1 MDPTE
6 KGWVAKFIEKRC
18 DNFEFKENDKLSFE
32 EELYKHLQPT
42 GILYGHPIKLP
53 YNFINTDEFPI
64 KERLEVIF
72 AESLISAYLI
82 HYSYYSPSYENMEST
97 VVELTVFYQKLYP
110 KIDKTKFFEAKPKT
124 EFEKLEKIL
133 HNRVQVKKEWNTGF
147 WRGFFQNILLYVDII
162 ILIKYL
168 ESDKNMSSKELQDL
182 NKEMQW
188 NIIYLL
194 SVTIQLTQS
203 EKKETNSFL
212 QYFIDSTSFTKEE
225 KEEAMVVVKD
235 NNISKVYDFLNKS
248 NWVTKKY
255 FLELALLSI
264 WADHKVKLSE
274 KVFIEKLSKKLNLE
288 HIDVVAS
295 TLAIETFVLNN
306 WTKIHYLQE
315 KQNYLVLSKRLTQR
329 MTLLSHKYVNEIK
342 QEIEEDKELIQL
354 LNIAQKR
361 PLSIEEKNTVRQQL
375 VDVLKTIPTF
385 IILALPGAF
394 LTVPILMK
402 ILPKEALPS
411 SFDPN
416 KLSPISS
423 IKGRNRIIEG

>member
-18 DNFEFKENDKLSFE
+18 DNFEFQIIDNLSFE
-32 EELYKHLQPT
+32 EELYKHLQTT

-53 YNFINTDEFPI
+53 YNFIETDEFPI

-72 AESLISAYLI
+72 AESLFSTSLLYN
-82 HYSYYSPSYENMEST
+82 SYYNPSFDNIENI
-97 VVELTVFYQKLYP
+97 VDELNVFYAELYP
-110 KIDKTKFFEAKPKT
+110 KIDKTNFFEAKPKNK
-124 EFEKLEKIL
+124 FEKLEKIL
-133 HNRVQVKKEWNTGF
+133 HNRVQVKKEWNTNF
-147 WRGFFQNILLYVDII
+147 WRGFFQNILLFTDII
-162 ILIKYL
+162 IFIKYL
-168 ESDKNMSSKELQDL
+168 ESDKTMSSEDL
-182 NKEMQW
+182 HSFNKDLQW

-194 SVTIQLTQS
+194 SVTTQLTQS
-203 EKKETNSFL
+203 ESDDNNNFY
-212 QYFIDSTSFTKEE
+212 QYFVDSTSFTTEE
-225 KEEAMVVVKD
+225 KEKALDVF
-235 NNISKVYDFLNKS
+235 NNTNIDKVYEFLDKS
-248 NWVTKKY
+248 SWITKKY
-255 FLELALLSI
+255 FLELSLLSI

-274 KVFIEKLSKKLNLE
+274 KEFIEKLSSKLNLK
-288 HIDVVAS
+288 HLDVVAS
-295 TLAIETFVLNN
+295 TLAIEAFVLHN
-306 WTKIHYLQE
+306 WTKIHYLQA

-342 QEIEEDKELIQL
+342 KEIEEDKELIQL
-354 LNIAQKR
+354 LNTSQKR

-416 KLSPISS
+416 KLSPITTA
-423 IKGRNRIIEG
+423 KGRNRIIEG